1 MPTLNQGQEY
11 LGGKVLF
18 DTATGKRLNPGDTT
32 LTAPGDAPA
41 NAAAN
46 NGSGTPASSDSGFDF
61 GTLST
66 MMQNE
71 IGYMTSSLNTVDS
84 ISQKAITGTQAA
96 ADDNAK
102 ALESKYSRDHDYM
115 LNDLTNQRTS
125 IVEQGRGS
133 AFSATA
139 LNAVDEKITKS
150 LRDLDQRKNELI
162 LQGNSAAASK
172 IADLQIKQI
181 EFRQQAHQQVF
192 ANLLSMG
199 NYGIQKKQLVMQ
211 QNAQNFQENQAV
223 SQIALKYGIKLTP
236 GMNLA
241 QATAAAWSTA
251 SDEQKLDMRKK
262 LADINLVNA
271 QASKFAADAKNIDV
285 KVKTDDLSI
294 ESYARA
300 AMMNKDVLTTF
311 AKFPDVYSKIVEK
324 MSTITNTNVMSGALD
339 DISSG
344 LSESDALVNLQ
355 KNPLITD
362 YSKASEI
369 VKKVY
374 HTEDIKKK
382 LNDYNYDSSKGTIDT
397 STISFSNFAQY
408 YNPVYVGNSLFEKL
422 FGVK

>member
-1 MPTLNQGQEY
+1 
-11 LGGKVLF
+11 
-18 DTATGKRLNPGDTT
+18 
-32 LTAPGDAPA
+32 
-41 NAAAN
+41 
-46 NGSGTPASSDSGFDF
+46 
-61 GTLST
+61 
-66 MMQNE
+66 
-71 IGYMTSSLNTVDS
+71 MTSSLNTVDA
-84 ISQKAITGTQAA
+84 ISQKAITGTQTA
-96 ADDNAK
+96 ADENAK
-102 ALESKYSRDHDYM
+102 AIESKYSRDHDFM
-115 LNDLTNQRTS
+115 LNDLTNQRTA

-311 AKFPDVYSKIVEK
+311 AKFPDVYSKIVDK

-339 DISSG
+339 DISAG
-344 LSESDALVNLQ
+344 LTESDALVNLQ